1 MKILQFFK
9 LYKSVPLIGA
19 VLALIGWHLFSGHE
33 MNMQLNHWLVVF
45 VAYWWFFVCIVVYLL
60 YIRNQWGKF
69 KRRR

>member
-19 VLALIGWHLFSGHE
+19 VLSLIGWHLFSGHE